1 MALTPIQIIEA
12 VCPELASSPS
22 RDAFIQMAVEM
33 TDKGFFG
40 NQYPYAIA
48 YLAAHLFTQFSADSG
63 GGDVG
68 ADRIA
73 SKSEGGVSVSY
84 FDDSSSST
92 PSTLEF
98 GKTKYGKMYLA
109 LRIRIPRM
117 GVNQA

>member
-1 MALTPIQIIEA
+1 MALTPVQIIEA

-40 NQYPYAIA
+40 TQYPYAIA
-48 YLAAHLFTQFSADSG
+48 YVAAHLFTQFSAESG

-68 ADRIA
+68 AGKIS

-84 FDDSSSST
+84 FDDNPSST
-92 PSTLEF
+92 VGSLEF
-98 GKTKYGKMYLA
+98 GKTKYGEMYLA
-109 LRIRIPRM
+109 LRVRIPRM

>member
-1 MALTPIQIIEA
+1 
-12 VCPELASSPS
+12 
-22 RDAFIQMAVEM
+22 MAVEM

-68 ADRIA
+68 AGRVA

-84 FDDSSSST
+84 FDDSASSGST
-92 PSTLEF
+92 SSTLEF